1 MEILR
6 VPKRPGNTTVARLTL
21 IQAHGDRVRAHLKI
35 EGPMSGSMEDR
46 DVETVAQAEDWAIQ
60 VAEQRRADVL
70 IIEDRT

>member
-1 MEILR
+1 
-6 VPKRPGNTTVARLTL
+6 
-21 IQAHGDRVRAHLKI
+21 
-35 EGPMSGSMEDR
+35 MEDR